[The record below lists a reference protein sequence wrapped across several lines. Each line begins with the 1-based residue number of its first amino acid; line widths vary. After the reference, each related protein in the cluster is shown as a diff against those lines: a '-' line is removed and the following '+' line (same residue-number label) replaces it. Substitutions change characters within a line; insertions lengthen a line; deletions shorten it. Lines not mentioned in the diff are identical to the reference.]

1 MGETS
6 NVNLICNVDY
16 FLASTKESRDN
27 SEIAWVGPTKQR
39 YDSTIFKLIN
49 ILIFFQKTFNKI
61 KIVSFTVVM
70 NLSFKFVLSKN
81 Y

>member
-49 ILIFFQKTFNKI
+49 ILIFFPENIQQD
-61 KIVSFTVVM
+61 
-70 NLSFKFVLSKN
+70 KN
-81 Y
+81 CIIYCCNELEFQICFI